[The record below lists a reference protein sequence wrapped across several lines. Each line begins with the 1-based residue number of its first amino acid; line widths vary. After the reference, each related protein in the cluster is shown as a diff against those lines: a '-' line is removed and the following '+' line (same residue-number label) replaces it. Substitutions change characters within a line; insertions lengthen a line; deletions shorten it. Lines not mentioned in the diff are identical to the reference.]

1 MVQILNKIKGERIS
15 LVIDKFVPEDKI
27 KGYVPAIL
35 YHVVLNKNNEIIGH
49 CSARV
54 GWNESMYYCGHIGY
68 SINEEYRGN
77 GYAVEA
83 VNLIKKVFKVNNIG
97 VVYITNSPDNH
108 ASIRVC
114 EKLGAKF
121 VERREFSEQDLK
133 RLASEDSFKN
143 IWKLR
148 L

>member
-1 MVQILNKIKGERIS
+1 MIQVFNKINGERIS
-15 LVIDKFVPEDKI
+15 LVIDKFVPENKE

-35 YHVVLNKNNEIIGH
+35 YHVVLNSNNQIIGH
-49 CSARV
+49 CSARL
-54 GWNESMYYCGHIGY
+54 GWNESMYYCGHTGY
-68 SINEEYRGN
+68 SIDEQYRGN

-83 VNLIKKVFKVNNIG
+83 VKLVKKVFKANNIN
-97 VVYITNSPDNH
+97 VIYITNSPDNY

-121 VERREFSEQDLK
+121 VERREFTEQDLK
-133 RLASEDSFKN
+133 RFAQQDSFKN
-143 IWKLR
+143 IWELR